1 MPGPLH
7 PLPPGSQGS
16 CSQAQKRAR
25 ASGCPGGPPSL
36 VQPLSQ
42 GTHLGVN
49 LPSVPAAPAAGRRPL
64 TPGPSPAPR
73 EPPWVQPPGARALR
87 LRTFPGPGEATA
99 SVAPGR
105 HPSDSRHCWALSLRA
120 APGPEPPAAPRA
132 ERLGAGPR
140 HGAGPEG
147 SLRLAGGVRQLCAPW
162 RGDSRCPY
170 ATSSAGG
177 RAGTGRGGAGS
188 GLPAGTGWGLAASC
202 PCAAGAG

>member
-7 PLPPGSQGS
+7 PLPPGSHGS

-49 LPSVPAAPAAGRRPL
+49 LPSAPAAPAAGRRPR

-73 EPPWVQPPGARALR
+73 EPPWVQPPGAGALR

-120 APGPEPPAAPRA
+120 AQGPGASGRA
-132 ERLGAGPR
+132 EGGA
-140 HGAGPEG
+140 
-147 SLRLAGGVRQLCAPW
+147 AGG
-162 RGDSRCPY
+162 
-170 ATSSAGG
+170 
-177 RAGTGRGGAGS
+177 GTAARGGARGVAKTRRGRPPALRALAR
-188 GLPAGTGWGLAASC
+188 GLTVPIRHFKCRREGGDGQRRSRARTARGH
-202 PCAAGAG
+202 